1 MASLNKLASG
11 KWRVQLR
18 IKGHYLSDSFLV
30 RKDAEMWARRIER
43 EIDLGQKSASKH
55 KNGIKTFAD
64 LIDLHIADMAE
75 VGKRMGRSKSFGLDL
90 LRNRLDELETA
101 LEAFE
106 ERPLSFDAEEIV
118 RAGTF
123 ISIAGDGRLR
133 FDGRYL
139 ATAPECDQRGAPCLL
154 KHAGERVTQALVGR
168 AAMALRM
175 VREPA
180 HTRAQM
186 ISCRIKLAASGGD
199 GKSCSEAACVKDIAF
214 S

>member
-1 MASLNKLASG
+1 MASINKLASG
-11 KWRVQLR
+11 KWRVQVR

-75 VGKRMGRSKSFGLDL
+75 VGKRMGRSKSFDLDL
-90 LRNRLDELETA
+90 LRNRLDELDRARDIRGTPAVLRCRRNRPRRHLYQHRRGRSLTLRWA
-101 LEAFE
+101 LS
-106 ERPLSFDAEEIV
+106 RYGSRV
-118 RAGTF
+118 RSA
-123 ISIAGDGRLR
+123 
-133 FDGRYL
+133 
-139 ATAPECDQRGAPCLL
+139 GAPYLL
-154 KHAGERVTQALVGR
+154 KHAGERVIQALVGR

-180 HTRAQM
+180 HTGAQM
-186 ISCRIKLAASGGD
+186 ISCRIKLAASGRD